1 MSSNTRVFF
10 DVIIGSTA
18 VGRIIFELFTDI
30 TPKTAENFRGLCT
43 GEYGYGKFNKKKL
56 HYKGSRFHKIV
67 EDQYIQGGDFVYGNG
82 SGGESIYGEYF
93 KDENFQR
100 RHACAGL
107 LSMANK
113 GRNTNSS
120 QFLITVKPCPHLD
133 GKNVVFG
140 QIVDGMDIVRK
151 ISKLPTD
158 FNQRPKI
165 KIFIFDCGDFDTTRI
180 HLIEDPFKETMEA
193 ILADRRKT
201 EKIKIMGPEEADEYK
216 KTKKKSAFNVLQEY
230 SSGEEEGVSHN
241 EKKSHSFKNNNFELS
256 QYDREIDLKDT
267 GENNLNNFAEEY
279 EGEGEISAESDN
291 QENFDEDEEEDYS
304 LKVIKSKLGESGLK
318 KYLELKSKINEVTNL
333 NMKAVQEENMK
344 AQDPDWERKKLK
356 EEYKNFKQDQ
366 IKKMIE
372 SGVPEDKLYTL
383 DSINKCEIKN
393 QKLLKKKKNET
404 FGWDVF
410 NTDTL
415 YRAYKKR
422 LKNMPMDKNLYEDQI
437 KNPEKAVEITE
448 QRKHLLNSDLEMQI
462 QKRKVFS
469 RRRAFYEE
477 QDVNYINERN
487 MNFNKK
493 LQRFFGKEVAEIKA
507 NLERGT
513 SL

>member
-1 MSSNTRVFF
+1 MSSTKVFF
-10 DVIIGSTA
+10 DIIIGSTA
-18 VGRIIFELFTDI
+18 VGRIIFELFKDI

-43 GEYGYGKFNKKKL
+43 GEYGYGKFHKRKL

-113 GRNTNSS
+113 GRNSNSS

-140 QIVDGMDIVRK
+140 QVVDGMDIVRQ

-158 FNQRPKI
+158 FNQRPKV
-165 KIFIFDCGDFDTTRI
+165 KIFIFDCGDFDTRRI

-193 ILADRRKT
+193 ILADRRKI
-201 EKIKIMGPEEADEYK
+201 EKVKIMGPEEAEEYK
-216 KTKKKSAFNVLQEY
+216 KTKKKSAFNILQEY
-230 SSGEEEGVSHN
+230 SSGEENEGESEN
-241 EKKSHSFKNNNFELS
+241 KSLKNRNILKLDEG
-256 QYDREIDLKDT
+256 DKEIDLKET
-267 GENNLNNFAEEY
+267 GEDNLEYDEEEQIEGESDQEEY
-279 EGEGEISAESDN
+279 DE
-291 QENFDEDEEEDYS
+291 EDEEEEENET
-304 LKVIKSKLGESGLK
+304 LQIIQSKLGESGLK

-333 NMKAVQEENMK
+333 NMKAVQEENK
-344 AQDPDWERKKLK
+344 KSQDPEWERKKIK
-356 EEYKNFKQDQ
+356 EEYKNLKQEQ
-366 IKKMIE
+366 TQKMIE
-372 SGVPEDKLYTL
+372 SGIPEDKLYTL
-383 DSINKCEIKN
+383 NSINKCEIKS
-393 QKLLKKKKNET
+393 QKMLKKNKNEA

-422 LKNMPMDKNLYEDQI
+422 LKNMPMDKSLYEDQMN
-437 KNPEKAVEITE
+437 NPGKAIEITE
-448 QRKHLLNSDLEMQI
+448 QRKHLLNADLEAQK

-493 LQRFFGKEVAEIKA
+493 LQRFFGKEAAEIKA

-513 SL
+513 AL

>member
-1 MSSNTRVFF
+1 MSPSRVFF
-10 DVIIGSTA
+10 DIIIGSTA
-18 VGRIIFELFTDI
+18 VGRIQFELFNDV

-43 GEYGYGKFNKKKL
+43 GEYGLGKFHTKKL

-67 EDQYIQGGDFVYGNG
+67 EDQYIQGGDFIYGNG
-82 SGGESIYGEYF
+82 SGGESIYGEFF

-120 QFLITVKPCPHLD
+120 QFMITVKPCPQLD

-140 QIVDGMDIVRK
+140 QIVDGMDIIRK

-158 FNQRPKI
+158 FNQRPKV
-165 KIFIFDCGDFDTTRI
+165 KIYIFDCGDFNTKRI

-193 ILADRRKT
+193 LLADRRKT
-201 EKIKIMGPEEADEYK
+201 EKVKILGPEEVEEYK
-216 KTKKKSAFNVLQEY
+216 KIKKKSAFNILQEY
-230 SSGEEEGVSHN
+230 SSGEENEKEGGKTSSNERRHHHN
-241 EKKSHSFKNNNFELS
+241 EE
-256 QYDREIDLKDT
+256 QIDLKDT
-267 GENNLNNFAEEY
+267 GENNFDENGDYRIE
-279 EGEGEISAESDN
+279 AESDD
-291 QENFDEDEEEDYS
+291 EEVEEDEEDDEQT
-304 LKVIKSKLGESGLK
+304 LAIVKSKMGEQGLK
-318 KYLELKSKINEVTNL
+318 KFLELKSKINEVANL
-333 NMKAVQEENMK
+333 NMKAVEEENMK
-344 AQDPDWERKKLK
+344 SQDPDWERKKLK
-356 EEYKNFKQDQ
+356 EEYKN
-366 IKKMIE
+366 IKFEQRQKLIE
-372 SGVPEDKLYTL
+372 SGIPENKLYAL
-383 DSINKCEIKN
+383 DSMNKCEMKN
-393 QKLLKKKKNET
+393 KKLQKKKKNET

-422 LKNMPMDKNLYEDQI
+422 LTNMPMDVMLYEDQM
-437 KNPEKAVEITE
+437 KNPDKAVEITE
-448 QRKHLLNSDLEMQI
+448 QRKHLLNADLEIQS

-477 QDVNYINERN
+477 QDVSYINERN

-493 LQRFFGKEVAEIKA
+493 LQRFFGKEAADIKA

-513 SL
+513 AL